1 MDFIKEWTICVCVT
15 LVISI
20 IFSTISPNGRLSRFY
35 KIIISM
41 FIFMSFLYPF
51 TTSHFRPSSLKF
63 GDLKIEEESSQL
75 SENLVN
81 TKVNEFLIENDIIG
95 ASVSSSVDYNEDV
108 LTINDIQIAV
118 PDEYD
123 TQMVK
128 KLVFDNLSL
137 NARVIHSGE

>member
-20 IFSTISPNGRLSRFY
+20 IFSTISLNGRLSRFY

-41 FIFMSFLYPF
+41 FIFVSFLYPF
-51 TTSHFRPSSLKF
+51 TTSHFRSSNFEF
-63 GDLKIEEESSQL
+63 GDFKIEEESSQL

-128 KLVFDNLSL
+128 KLVFENLSL